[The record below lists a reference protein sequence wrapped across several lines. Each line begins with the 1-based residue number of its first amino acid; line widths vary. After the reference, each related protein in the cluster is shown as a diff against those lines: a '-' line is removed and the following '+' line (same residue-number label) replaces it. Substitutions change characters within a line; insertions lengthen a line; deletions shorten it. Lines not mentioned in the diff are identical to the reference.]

1 MSDLRKLVGRNI
13 KRLRK
18 FRKWTQAELAEK
30 IGIEPVSVARIET
43 GLSFPKEDNLVSI
56 AKILNVEV
64 SDLFNTS
71 EEEKLSTKSALNY
84 IHYSIHTL
92 EERDLK
98 ILCSIIKTMSTC

>member
-1 MSDLRKLVGRNI
+1 MSELRALLGRNI

-30 IGIEPVSVARIET
+30 INVEPVSIARIET
-43 GLSFPKEDNLVSI
+43 GINFPKEENLIAI

-64 SDLFNTS
+64 ADLFNTS
-71 EEEKLSTKSALNY
+71 EEEKMSVKSALNY

-98 ILCSIIKTMSTC
+98 ILCSMIKTMSSC